1 MIIKLIN
8 NNTLQ
13 VDDFQFRCCIGKNGL
28 IANKKKTEGDLSTPK
43 GKFKLKKIFYRH
55 DKIKLIETK
64 LEKQKI
70 YKNMGWCNDPKS
82 NYYNKL
88 INIKNSK
95 FTFEKLY
102 RRDDKYNI
110 IIVIDYNLKKIIPGK
125 GSAIFIHTTK
135 NYKPTA
141 GCIALKEKDLTILLK
156 IIKKN
161 SFINIS

>member
-1 MIIKLIN
+1 
-8 NNTLQ
+8 
-13 VDDFQFRCCIGKNGL
+13 
-28 IANKKKTEGDLSTPK
+28 
-43 GKFKLKKIFYRH
+43 
-55 DKIKLIETK
+55 
-64 LEKQKI
+64 
-70 YKNMGWCNDPKS
+70 MGWCNDPRS

-141 GCIALKEKDLTILLK
+141 GCIALKEKDLKILLK

>member
-28 IANKKKTEGDLSTPK
+28 ITNKKKSEGDLSTPK
-43 GKFKLKKIFYRH
+43 GKFKLIKIFYRH
-55 DKIKLIETK
+55 DKIKFIETK
-64 LEKQKI
+64 LNKQKI
-70 YKNMGWCNDPKS
+70 YKNMGWCNDPRSK
-82 NYYNKL
+82 YYNKL

-95 FTFEKLY
+95 FTFEKLH

-110 IIVIDYNLKKIIPGK
+110 IVVINYNIKKIIPGK
-125 GSAIFIHTTK
+125 GSAIFIHVTK

-161 SFINIS
+161 SFIII